1 MASPNESKNSGDS
14 KKQDSKSSSC
24 EKNCLECF
32 RVCNE
37 TLRSCLEKGGEHS
50 NAEHI
55 NMLIDCA
62 RICQTSADF
71 LSRGSDFHR
80 VTCEACKKI
89 CEKCAEDC
97 RKMNDKEMIYCAEVC
112 EKCVESC
119 EKMLA
124 H

>member
-1 MASPNESKNSGDS
+1 MAISSQTENHSDS
-14 KKQDSKSSSC
+14 KKQNSPTSAC
-24 EKNCLECF
+24 EENCIECF

-37 TLRSCLEKGGEHS
+37 TIRSCLEKGGKHANS
-50 NAEHI
+50 DHI

-71 LSRGSDFHR
+71 LSRSSDSHR

-97 RKMNDKEMIYCAEVC
+97 RKMSDKEMIYCAEMC
-112 EKCVESC
+112 EKCVKSC